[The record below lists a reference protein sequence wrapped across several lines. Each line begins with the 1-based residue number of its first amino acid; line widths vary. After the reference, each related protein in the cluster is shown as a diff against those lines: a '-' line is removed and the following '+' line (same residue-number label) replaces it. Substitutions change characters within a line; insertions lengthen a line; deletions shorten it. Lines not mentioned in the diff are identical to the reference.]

1 LSDAIRVTTKK
12 VEIVTT
18 KNVERKIQRQV
29 VLEDGRV
36 VEEEI
41 PTVTVDT
48 TEDKQT
54 FETDQDEERNLE
66 GEGTTSIA
74 NRFDTSGGVL
84 VGDKFT
90 SRKKINDVREN
101 LVKTEAMQ
109 DLGDIRSKD
118 VKKVL
123 GEKDDI
129 RKYLRSRKGSDQQVA
144 VKPRTVYSSRNH
156 KVVTDKED
164 VQERNWL
171 NKGKMQNERI
181 RTEEH
186 IEYDSDDTPDD
197 GSSSSS
203 SKSSHHKYEPEI
215 YKTRKDENFTEYFKA
230 GKENKKQTMVKIGDG
245 PHYVSESKEVQRED
259 ENLLSH
265 QPARPIRAKQLPRH
279 LLAEVDANI
288 RVNKKPINHTDS
300 WLEKHFGSTS
310 SLSASSTEA
319 SRPSSR
325 EGYGLR
331 RSASIC
337 DIRPTHQNSTDFYA
351 TVRKSGKVPD
361 VKMREKRQDGTN
373 YSSRRVSANFSS
385 SGHPVRPPRKSKGS
399 DYESLAFS
407 RPSKKPE
414 PDYGSLKQN
423 SRGNR
428 SHSSHVTEKYHFGNP
443 VTVRKTPVLSPE
455 TSLHRSYSSVQNLQ
469 RTSKP
474 SHHSTENVRK
484 EQRSSISSRHRAGD
498 SHTTRHSSADL
509 RPSERKVPVR
519 DERSRYSAKP
529 DSYLSRP
536 VSSKIIYTRDTPAW
550 AQDTK
555 YRTKIVINGED

>member
-1 LSDAIRVTTKK
+1 
-12 VEIVTT
+12 
-18 KNVERKIQRQV
+18 
-29 VLEDGRV
+29 LEDGRV

-90 SRKKINDVREN
+90 STKKINDVREN

-118 VKKVL
+118 VKRVL
-123 GEKDDI
+123 EEKDDI
-129 RKYLRSRKGSDQQVA
+129 RKYLRSRKGSDQQVCVA
-144 VKPRTVYSSRNH
+144 PRTVYSTRNH

-164 VQERNWL
+164 VQERNWI

-186 IEYDSDDTPDD
+186 IEYNSDDSPED

-203 SKSSHHKYEPEI
+203 SKSSNHQLEPEI
-215 YKTRKDENFTEYFKA
+215 YKTRKDENFTEYFRV
-230 GKENKKQTMVKIGDG
+230 GKENNNRRMIKIGDG
-245 PHYVSESKEVQRED
+245 PHYVSESKEVQREEEKAVND
-259 ENLLSH
+259 
-265 QPARPIRAKQLPRH
+265 QPSRPVRAKQLPRH
-279 LLAEVDANI
+279 LLSEVDANI
-288 RVNKKPINHTDS
+288 RINKKPINHTDS
-300 WLEKHFGSTS
+300 WLERHFGSTS
-310 SLSASSTEA
+310 SLSASSTEV

-337 DIRPTHQNSTDFYA
+337 DIRPVDSSSKDFYA
-351 TVRKSGKVPD
+351 TVIKSGKVPD
-361 VKMREKRQDGTN
+361 VKMREKKQEGRD

-399 DYESLAFS
+399 DYEQVSFS
-407 RPSKKPE
+407 ASNRRPENKS
-414 PDYGSLKQN
+414 DSIKQSN
-423 SRGNR
+423 VRSNR
-428 SHSSHVTEKYHFGNP
+428 SHSSHVPEKYHFGNP
-443 VTVRKTPVLSPE
+443 VTVRKVQGAPSVTN
-455 TSLHRSYSSVQNLQ
+455 LHRSFSSVQNLQ
-469 RTSKP
+469 RAVKPIYQSVENLSKEKKV
-474 SHHSTENVRK
+474 SR
-484 EQRSSISSRHRAGD
+484 EQRSSISSRHRSGD
-498 SHTTRHSSADL
+498 AYITRKKQADYNYNNNPINKKVAITDERRSSAAKQDPTYTQT
-509 RPSERKVPVR
+509 RQVR
-519 DERSRYSAKP
+519 TTP
-529 DSYLSRP
+529 
-536 VSSKIIYTRDTPAW
+536 SSKIIYTRDTPAW

-555 YRTKIVINGED
+555 YRTKIVINGDQ